1 ADTAT
6 VRELTF
12 HAQLGPVAVLLSP
25 GVERRLRAFSVQ
37 PWSRRSSMV
46 HSTEVLLDG
55 LAFPEGPRWHDGR
68 LFFSDMHGQRVVAVH
83 EQGESETIASVPN
96 QPSGLGWL
104 PDGRMLVVSMVDRQ
118 VLRLDDGALVLHA
131 DLAALAPSN
140 CNDMVVGADGRAY
153 VGNFGFDM

>member
-1 ADTAT
+1 
-6 VRELTF
+6 
-12 HAQLGPVAVLLSP
+12 
-25 GVERRLRAFSVQ
+25 
-37 PWSRRSSMV
+37 
-46 HSTEVLLDG
+46 
-55 LAFPEGPRWHDGR
+55 
-68 LFFSDMHGQRVVAVH
+68 MHGQRVVAVD
-83 EQGESETIASVPN
+83 EQGESETIATVPN

-153 VGNFGFDM
+153 VGNFGFDMYAGEPGRQTNLVDGEPARRASGTA